1 MRPLVLKGH
10 TKPIKDLQF
19 NRENDLLFS
28 ASTDR
33 LVTLWSSEY
42 GERIGTYLHQAA
54 IYTMAITQDSKYM
67 VSGDSTG
74 CLYLWEVCNGK
85 LLKTIATESTKNPSI
100 KSAYFSEGEQKVL
113 VSDSERGVGAQSKI
127 YVYNFKDIL
136 STSGTGI
143 NNVIKI
149 KPELTIAAPGK
160 EKISKARWLNNNKNI
175 ISTSES
181 GVIYNYDA
189 STGKEILSK
198 KIHEAEIMDFDISK
212 YEEVLLTASKDGK
225 SLVLDP
231 DNFNVVQTFFPQ
243 SPTRNINSCKISP
256 LLSVDNDDEK
266 RFHAF
271 IAGGQESRD
280 VTTTHSNKGGFE
292 LLIYDMLF
300 GKELGAIQGHF
311 GPINTLTISSDGV
324 LLATGSEESSVRVN
338 KLNTDEYR
346 NLN

>member
-19 NRENDLLFS
+19 NNENDLLFS

-54 IYTMAITQDSKYM
+54 IYTMAITKDSKYM

-74 CLYLWEVCNGK
+74 CIYLWEVCNGK
-85 LLKTIATESTKNPSI
+85 LLKSIPTQSTKNPSI
-100 KSAYFSEGEQKVL
+100 RSICFSEGEDKVL
-113 VSDSERGVGAQSKI
+113 VSDSERGTDSESKV
-127 YVYNFKDIL
+127 YVYNFNDII
-136 STSGTGI
+136 STDTNTQLQPS
-143 NNVIKI
+143 
-149 KPELTIAAPGK
+149 LTIKAPGR
-160 EKISKARWLNNNKNI
+160 EKISKAKFINKNNNI
-175 ISTSES
+175 IFTSET

-189 STGKEILSK
+189 LNGNKILDK
-198 KIHEAEIMDFDISK
+198 KIHEGEIMDFDISK

-225 SLVLDP
+225 SMVLDP
-231 DNFNVVQTFFPQ
+231 DDFSVVQTFFPQ

-256 LLSVDNDDEK
+256 LMSLSDDDERK
-266 RFHAF
+266 FHAF

-311 GPINTLTISSDGV
+311 GPVNTLAISSDGF
-324 LLATGSEESSVRVN
+324 LLATGSEESSVRIN

-346 NLN
+346 SLN